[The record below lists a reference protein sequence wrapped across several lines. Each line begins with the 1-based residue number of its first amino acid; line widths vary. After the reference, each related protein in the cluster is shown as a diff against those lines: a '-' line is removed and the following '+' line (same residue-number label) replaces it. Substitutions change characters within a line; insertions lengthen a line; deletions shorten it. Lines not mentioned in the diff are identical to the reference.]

1 MAAVITDDN
10 VYGEAEMNGAPP
22 AARENELQV
31 PGHEGNIQGQ
41 VAKRLWC
48 VYIKLKLR
56 NGW

>member
-10 VYGEAEMNGAPP
+10 VYGEAEMNGALP

-41 VAKRLWC
+41 VAKTFVVC
-48 VYIKLKLR
+48 FYKAEIT
-56 NGW
+56 